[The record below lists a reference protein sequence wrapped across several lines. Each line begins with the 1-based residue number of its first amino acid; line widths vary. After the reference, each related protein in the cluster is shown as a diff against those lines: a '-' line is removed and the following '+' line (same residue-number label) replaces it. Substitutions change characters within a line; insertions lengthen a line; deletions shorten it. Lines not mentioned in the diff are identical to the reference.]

1 MDATCTIQD
10 SIHVFNLV
18 HKYVSRILG
27 TYQKLK
33 GSKRIGGESCEI
45 GKIPQPEAVGKQV
58 GWGKSWKIGKIPQ
71 PEATEK
77 QAGCGKS
84 CETGKIPQPEAIGKQ
99 VGWGKSWKIRKIPQI
114 KK

>member
-27 TYQKLK
+27 TYHK
-33 GSKRIGGESCEI
+33 GKQAGWGKSCEI
-45 GKIPQPEAVGKQV
+45 RKIPQPEAVGKQV
-58 GWGKSWKIGKIPQ
+58 GWGKSWKI
-71 PEATEK
+71 
-77 QAGCGKS
+77 
-84 CETGKIPQPEAIGKQ
+84 
-99 VGWGKSWKIRKIPQI
+99 RKIPQI